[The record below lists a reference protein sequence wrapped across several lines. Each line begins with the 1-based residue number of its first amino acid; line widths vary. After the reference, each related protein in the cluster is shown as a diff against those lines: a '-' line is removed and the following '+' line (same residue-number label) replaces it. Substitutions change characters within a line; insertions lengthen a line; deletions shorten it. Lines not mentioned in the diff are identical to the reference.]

1 MIWQPKNSTWR
12 RTTDKRMSDQ
22 EKIYAGSA
30 LDIGR
35 NPKRQTNQD
44 HLGMFEPINQ
54 EIPDHLYLIC
64 DGMGGHQFGELASRI
79 AVEEI
84 PRLYCAARR
93 SMDIEGAL
101 QTAIGGAHMAI
112 REYAASFED
121 GGAMGTTAVVA
132 VVVGGRFYV
141 ANVGDSR
148 AYLVRQHGIQQITT
162 DHSRAAAIESMADSV
177 EERAAASKH
186 RHALT
191 RSLSTIRENVRAD
204 IYSGSFQPGEV
215 LVLCSDGLWD
225 PVSDRRIAGAVRRL
239 PPQEAADSLVRM
251 ANRSGGPDNISV
263 VVVRHG
269 SLPQRI
275 EEDTGEFKTIAP
287 MP

>member
-1 MIWQPKNSTWR
+1 
-12 RTTDKRMSDQ
+12 MSDQ

-44 HLGMFEPINQ
+44 NLDVFEPIDQ
-54 EIPDHLYLIC
+54 EIPDYLYLVC
-64 DGMGGHQFGELASRI
+64 DGMGGHQFGEQASRI
-79 AVEEI
+79 AVEQI
-84 PRLYCAARR
+84 PRLYCTARR

-101 QTAIGGAHMAI
+101 QAAIGGTHMAI
-112 REYAASFED
+112 REFSSSLED
-121 GGAMGTTAVVA
+121 RGTMGTTAVVA
-132 VVVGGRFYV
+132 VVVGGRFYI

-162 DHSRAAAIESMADSV
+162 DHSRAAAIESMAESE

-191 RSLSTIRENVRAD
+191 RSLSSIRENVRAD
-204 IYSGSFQPGEV
+204 IYSGSFKPGEV
-215 LVLCSDGLWD
+215 LVLCSDGLWG

-239 PPQEAADSLVRM
+239 PPQEASDSLVRM

-263 VVVRHG
+263 IVVRHG

-275 EEDTGEFKTIAP
+275 EDDTGEFKTVAP
-287 MP
+287 TP